1 MRLKVSLGMI
11 LDLIPVLKCFQRALH
26 LTDSLKYLS
35 INLSIFPFL
44 TLSTLMQTTMMTRK
58 ELKVGPRE
66 IETVS
71 SLNTHVIHE
80 IIHIKFNKIDLDYK
94 VLAKLHS
101 DVHI

>member
-1 MRLKVSLGMI
+1 
-11 LDLIPVLKCFQRALH
+11 
-26 LTDSLKYLS
+26 
-35 INLSIFPFL
+35 
-44 TLSTLMQTTMMTRK
+44 MQTTMMTRK

-80 IIHIKFNKIDLDYK
+80 IIHTKFNKIDLDYK
-94 VLAKLHS
+94 ILAKLHS